1 MNDSSSRRNG
11 GVKPMRTLVRS
22 CMIGWLAL
30 VVALFFTTR
39 TGAQQ
44 SSGQSSGTEQTSSG
58 MQSGDYNVHQ
68 SIEFGYR
75 DSMID
80 GSIDNYDTF
89 ENLGS
94 GVRLFDYTL
103 DMRSRDHK
111 GFFFDNLSFS
121 NFGYGGD
128 PNDVSR
134 LQFDKNKWYE
144 FRALFR
150 RDKNFWNYNLLAN
163 PLNPAS
169 SVPALPIVDSPHSMD
184 LVRRVQD
191 YDLTLLPQSRLR
203 FRLGYSHNVN
213 EGPGLTTLDGG
224 TEPVLA
230 ENFRYT
236 TNAYRMGADFRF
248 LPKTTISFD
257 ELLTYFKQDS
267 TVTDQ
272 NFPFVLSD
280 GTPADLGIIFNT
292 AGKTPCTA
300 PILDSTT
307 NPPTANANCNGY
319 LAYSRVGRPR
329 SSFPTERLSF
339 QSNYIKNLEMSGGI
353 SYSSDKN
360 STPDFNEFINGWT
373 SRTASRG
380 GTVSGPSQAKR
391 VAVDANFAADY
402 QINDKLSVVDE
413 FRYYNWRIP
422 SMWFTADTNFFG
434 TPPAV
439 AGQAGLSLPIAQV
452 NVSNFAAVC
461 GASPYNG
468 PNCPQHA
475 SGSPADVLDEFVSQF
490 LGQNLRSN
498 TLELEYAFTHRVRA
512 RIGYEYTARTI
523 ADFSAT
529 FDTAEAYFPGGA
541 TGTAANDFLAARG
554 DCAMVSG
561 VLPAGCALDPAT
573 GIITE
578 GTPTSP
584 VPDAANDTARN
595 ITDIHE
601 HALLA
606 GVSANP
612 TDKLRLSAD
621 FTFGFND
628 KSFTRISPR
637 NLQIYNI
644 QATYTPISWASI
656 GASLNIHENR
666 DNVLTVNNLG
676 HDRTFGL
683 VTTLAPNSRVWGDLG
698 YDYTNVYTQAN
709 VCFAEPGSAVFTT
722 PCTIA
727 GEEQPTLEA
736 LSFYKSTDHFV
747 YGNLMWKPVKRVT
760 GMVGYAGSIV
770 RGSTLFL
777 NPRAP
782 TGPLEFNY
790 IKPSVSLAI
799 EIYKDVTYKTAW
811 NYYGYNDKGV
821 VNPAGLAPL
830 PLQDFNGN
838 NVTFSLRYAF

>member
-1 MNDSSSRRNG
+1 MRQEISGRNS
-11 GVKPMRTLVRS
+11 GVKAMRT
-22 CMIGWLAL
+22 CAGKYMFGWLAL
-30 VVALFFTTR
+30 VTALFFPC
-39 TGAQQ
+39 GALGQQ
-44 SSGQSSGTEQTSSG
+44 SSGQTSSTEKSKG
-58 MQSGDYNVHQ
+58 VQSGDYNVHQ

-94 GVRLFDYTL
+94 GVRLFDYSL
-103 DMRSRDHK
+103 NMHSKNHN
-111 GFFFDNLSFS
+111 GMFFDNLSFS

-134 LQFDKNKWYE
+134 LQFDKNKWYD

-169 SVPALPIVDSPHSMD
+169 SNPALPIIDSPHSMD
-184 LVRRVQD
+184 LVRRMQD
-191 YDLTLLPQSRLR
+191 YDLTLLPESRLR

-230 ENFRYT
+230 ENFHFT
-236 TNAYRMGADFRF
+236 TNAYRMGVDFRF

-292 AGKTPCTA
+292 AGNTPCAA
-300 PILDSTT
+300 PILIATT
-307 NPPTANANCNGY
+307 TPPTANANCNGY

-329 SSFPTERLSF
+329 ASFPTERLSF
-339 QSNYIKNLEMSGGI
+339 QSNYIKKLEMSGSI

-360 STPDFNEFINGWT
+360 STPDFNEFTNAWT
-373 SRTASRG
+373 SRTVSRG
-380 GTVSGPSQAKR
+380 GTVSGPSDAKR
-391 VAVDANFAADY
+391 VAVDANWAGDY
-402 QINDKLSVVDE
+402 QITEKLSVVDE

-434 TPPAV
+434 TPPA
-439 AGQAGLSLPIAQV
+439 APGQAGLLLPISQTT
-452 NVSNFAAVC
+452 VSNFSTVC
-461 GASPYNG
+461 GAAPYNG
-468 PNCPQHA
+468 PNCPQHI

-498 TLELEYAFTHRVRA
+498 TVELEYAFTQRLRA

-529 FDTAEAYFPGGA
+529 FDTGEAYFPGGS
-541 TGTAANDFLAARG
+541 TGTAANFFLAARG
-554 DCAMVSG
+554 DCAPDKTTG
-561 VLPAGCALDPAT
+561 TLPAVCVLDPST
-573 GIITE
+573 GIVTE
-578 GTPTSP
+578 GTPALP
-584 VPDAANDTARN
+584 VTEAGQDTARN

-601 HALLA
+601 HALIA

-621 FTFGFND
+621 FTFGYND
-628 KSFTRISPR
+628 NSFTRISPR
-637 NLQIYNI
+637 HLQIYNI

-683 VTTLAPNSRVWGDLG
+683 VTTLAPKPEIWADFG
-698 YDYTNVYTQAN
+698 YDYTNVYTQAEI
-709 VCFAEPGSAVFTT
+709 CFAASPTAFTAPCPVADSPG
-722 PCTIA
+722 
-727 GEEQPTLEA
+727 TLGA

-747 YGNLMWKPVKRVT
+747 YGDLMWKPVKRVT

-782 TGPLEFNY
+782 TGPLDFNY
-790 IKPSVSLAI
+790 IKPTVSLAI
-799 EIYKDVTYKTAW
+799 ELYKNVTYKTAW

-821 VNPAGLAPL
+821 VNPAALAPL